1 MASKIQKLIE
11 AIHLRDEYVNLHLPE
26 TDLLGEYM
34 EVSLIYDGFTW
45 TAKLGTSYSDI
56 GHFCWVEDGKL
67 QSDSTVWEN
76 YDTPEEALQALQK
89 QCMEMQ
95 SRKAIIVSA
104 DQLFGEGYAYDPLVA
119 DDVIEME

>member
-11 AIHLRDEYVNLHLPE
+11 SIHQSNEYENLHLPE

-34 EVSLIYDGFTW
+34 QVSLIYDGCTW
-45 TAKLGTSYSDI
+45 TAKLGVSDSDV

-67 QSDSTVWEN
+67 QRDNTLWEN
-76 YDTPEEALQALQK
+76 YQTPEEALQALYN
-89 QCMEMQ
+89 QCQEMQ
-95 SRKAIIVSA
+95 SRKVIIVSSE
-104 DQLFGEGYAYDPLVA
+104 QLFGEGYAYDPLFA

>member
-11 AIHLRDEYVNLHLPE
+11 AVHLGDEYENLHLPE

-34 EVSLIYDGFTW
+34 EVSLHFDGCTW
-45 TAKLGTSYSDI
+45 SAKLGTSYSDI

-67 QSDSTVWEN
+67 QRDNTLWEN

-89 QCMEMQ
+89 QCMEMR

-104 DQLFGEGYAYDPLVA
+104 DQLFGDGYAYDPLFA